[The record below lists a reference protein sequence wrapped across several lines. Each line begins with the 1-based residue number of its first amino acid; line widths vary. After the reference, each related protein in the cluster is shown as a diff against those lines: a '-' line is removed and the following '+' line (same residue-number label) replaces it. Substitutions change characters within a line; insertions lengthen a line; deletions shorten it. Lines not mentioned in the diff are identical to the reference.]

1 MDSARNILT
10 NVLVQWKNAPLVHR
24 TMAGVAAAIVLLGL
38 IFLGAK
44 PEQVRYVPLSLGK
57 QFSLEDLTRIETSLR
72 EQQLTTFKREG
83 QQILVPE
90 TEQTAYDA
98 ALLKE
103 NQLPNDW
110 ASEWEQKYE
119 QTNPFTSSRKLQML
133 KEIALAK
140 ELKRIIQGLDG
151 IAEANVVWAE
161 TETSSWPQRGR
172 KVTASVN
179 IRPEPGQTLAD
190 QTIRA
195 IQFSVANMVP
205 NLEPQDV
212 VVLDYA
218 AGRHYQMHP
227 EQARFETDLDQWVDR
242 EVSRWQTTLSPALQ
256 HHWPEA
262 TLSVSP
268 NVESFRQT
276 AWQLAQSYANT
287 TPDQTDPQLIAV
299 EHELRHRFPE
309 FLTLQIELP
318 SETEASGEMS
328 LQDEIHAALLG
339 WLPAGFQSRQYAITV
354 LPTDDSLAV
363 ADDHALSNLTRE
375 SWQPVLLV
383 GLVGALLFVAS
394 RQLRSEEQKPQ
405 VSHDEETEPHVIH
418 SEPQR
423 DLPDVS
429 ETKPETATP
438 VNPLGDPE
446 LVAGVLKQW
455 LGESRQTA
463 QSQDEH

>member
-1 MDSARNILT
+1 MDSVRNILT
-10 NVLVQWKNAPLVHR
+10 LLLTHWKNAPLSHR
-24 TMAGVAAAIVLLGL
+24 ASAGVAGAVVLVGL

-44 PEQVRYVPLSLGK
+44 PEQARYVPLSLGK
-57 QFSLEDLTRIETSLR
+57 QFSLEELTSIETSLR
-72 EQQLTTFKREG
+72 EQQLTSFKRDG
-83 QQILVPE
+83 QKILVPAA
-90 TEQTAYDA
+90 EQTAYDA
-98 ALLKE
+98 ALLKG
-103 NQLPNDW
+103 NQLPSDW

-151 IAEANVVWAE
+151 IEEANVVWAE
-161 TETSSWPQRGR
+161 TETSTWPARGR

-179 IRPEPGQTLAD
+179 IRPEPEHTLTD

-227 EQARFETDLDQWVDR
+227 QQARFETDLDQWIDR
-242 EVSRWQTTLSPALQ
+242 EVNRWQTTLSPALQ

-262 TLSVSP
+262 ALLVKP
-268 NVESFRQT
+268 NTESFRQT
-276 AWQLAQSYANT
+276 AWQIAQYYAHST
-287 TPDQTDPQLIAV
+287 SDQTDPQLITV
-299 EHELRHRFPE
+299 ERELRHRFPE
-309 FLTLQIELP
+309 FLTLQIDLP
-318 SETEASGEMS
+318 PETESSSEMS
-328 LQDEIHAALLG
+328 LQEEIHAALLG
-339 WLPAGFQSRQYAITV
+339 WLPASFQPRQYAITV
-354 LPTDDSLAV
+354 LPTNDQLAATDEKSV
-363 ADDHALSNLTRE
+363 SKWQGET
-375 SWQPVLLV
+375 WQPVALA
-383 GLVGALLFVAS
+383 GLVGALLFVVS
-394 RQLRSEEQKPQ
+394 RQLRGEKPELESSVSERT
-405 VSHDEETEPHVIH
+405 EERLPASETFPESPEP
-418 SEPQR
+418 SEPAAKQT
-423 DLPDVS
+423 P
-429 ETKPETATP
+429 P

-463 QSQDEH
+463 SNQDEN

>member
-1 MDSARNILT
+1 MDSVRNILT
-10 NVLVQWKNAPLVHR
+10 PILTHWKNAPLLHR
-24 TMAGVAAAIVLLGL
+24 ALAGAAAAIVLMGL
-38 IFLGAK
+38 LLLGAK
-44 PEQVRYVPLSLGK
+44 PGQTHYVPLSLGK

-72 EQQLTTFKREG
+72 EQQLTSFKRDG

-90 TEQTAYDA
+90 AEQTAYDA

-103 NQLPNDW
+103 NQLPRDW
-110 ASEWEQKYE
+110 ASEWETKYE

-161 TETSSWPQRGR
+161 TETKTWPARGR

-179 IRPEPGQTLAD
+179 IRPEPGQKLAD

-242 EVSRWQTTLSPALQ
+242 ELSRWQTTLLPALQ
-256 HHWPEA
+256 HHWSEA
-262 TLSVSP
+262 TLQVQLQT
-268 NVESFRQT
+268 EAFRQT
-276 AWQLAQSYANT
+276 AWQLAQA
-287 TPDQTDPQLIAV
+287 QTDATQQQNVPQLLPV
-299 EHELRHRFPE
+299 ERELRHRFPE
-309 FLTLQIELP
+309 FLSLKIDLP
-318 SETEASGEMS
+318 HGTEPTDEMP
-328 LQDEIHAALLG
+328 LKEEIHAALLG
-339 WLPAGFQSRQYAITV
+339 WLPSSFQSRQLEVHVPEHQHVTEVA
-354 LPTDDSLAV
+354 PTEPESPAMK
-363 ADDHALSNLTRE
+363 
-375 SWQPVLLV
+375 SWQPVLMV
-383 GLVGALLFVAS
+383 GLVGALLFVVS
-394 RQLRSEEQKPQ
+394 RQLRSEKPESRGPR
-405 VSHDEETEPHVIH
+405 VDASEEE
-418 SEPQR
+418 R
-423 DLPDVS
+423 LPDV
-429 ETKPETATP
+429 EQPTEPPESSPAKTNAAP
-438 VNPLGDPE
+438 LNPLGDPE

-455 LGESRQTA
+455 LG
-463 QSQDEH
+463 QSQQATNHQDEE